1 MVSAQAHAPD
11 SARTAAVDGTPDME
25 VHSKERDVRN

>member
-1 MVSAQAHAPD
+1 MVRIPTRQPTF
-11 SARTAAVDGTPDME
+11 RTAAVDGTPDME